1 MNIILSILV
10 VSLGFSAPPT
20 NDSSTVDELKI
31 ARTLRQAV
39 RDADSTLLK
48 ATLLG
53 NWRDYLKASTTDL
66 NTELQPLV
74 LIKFD
79 EDMAF
84 RTQLK
89 TIIEWQYNW
98 QHKETEHFVYYYR
111 WDQPPPEVILEIQEI
126 QFNELARLF
135 KIEAPEKIPYRYDLT
150 AKETTVYP
158 YEDLRGGLVSPQ
170 PFDLEKSALAIF
182 GFINSEPP
190 AILEPLCRIYGSY
203 FQNPSTSLAYFE
215 HCLTQIKKHGYISA
229 TELYQINDPS
239 SFSAKD
245 WFSIYAFVYMLD
257 REFGPE
263 KIARFLATVNCS
275 ISADKFQAAF
285 AAAFAVNLAEFESR
299 FQQEAVLKM

>member
-1 MNIILSILV
+1 MNIVFSILF
-10 VSLGFSAPPT
+10 VSLGFNAPIAK
-20 NDSSTVDELKI
+20 DSSTVDEIKI

-39 RDADSTLLK
+39 CNADSTLLK
-48 ATLLG
+48 TTLLG

-84 RTQLK
+84 RIQLK

-111 WDQPPPEVILEIQEI
+111 WDQPPPDVILEIQEI
-126 QFNELARLF
+126 QFNELTRLF

-150 AKETTVYP
+150 ATETTVFP

-170 PFDLEKSALAIF
+170 PFDLDKSALAIF
-182 GFINSEPP
+182 GFINSEPS

-215 HCLTQIKKHGYISA
+215 HCLTQIKKQGYISS
-229 TELYQINDPS
+229 TELYHVKDPS
-239 SFSAKD
+239 TFRAKD
-245 WFSIYAFVYMLD
+245 WFSMYAFAYTLD
-257 REFGPE
+257 RKFGPE
-263 KIARFLATVNCS
+263 KISGFLATVNCS
-275 ISADKFQAAF
+275 ISAEEYQAAF
-285 AAAFAVNLAEFESR
+285 SAAFQVNLNDFESR
-299 FQQEAVLKM
+299 FQQGAVFKM